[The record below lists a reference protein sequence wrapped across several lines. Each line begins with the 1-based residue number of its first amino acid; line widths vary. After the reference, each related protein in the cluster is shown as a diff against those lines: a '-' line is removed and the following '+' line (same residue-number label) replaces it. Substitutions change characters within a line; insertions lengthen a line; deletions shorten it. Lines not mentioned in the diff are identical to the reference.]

1 MGYHFGPTE
10 TCREFE
16 VPNSTSSEWK
26 KAFKRN
32 GVAGLKRKN
41 RAIQESDLRML
52 SIKLSIS
59 GVAISWRRKGLCSIW
74 SDTAESIFQNYRSD
88 QEKFYQLL
96 SYKNDVDLNEKLDAW
111 EQFYNFNRPHRAFSG
126 KTSYEVLRSILN

>member
-16 VPNSTSSEWK
+16 VPNSTFYEWK

-32 GVAGLKRKN
+32 GVAELKRKN

-59 GVAISWRRKGLCSIW
+59 GVAISWRRKGLCGIW